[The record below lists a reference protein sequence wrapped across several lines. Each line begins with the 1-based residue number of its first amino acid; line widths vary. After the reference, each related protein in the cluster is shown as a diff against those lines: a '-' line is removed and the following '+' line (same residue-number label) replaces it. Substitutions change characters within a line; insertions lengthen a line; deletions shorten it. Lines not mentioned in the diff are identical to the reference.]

1 MTATA
6 DPDAASPDYQGEEM
20 TLWEHLDELRG
31 RLFKAALALMLTFVV
46 GFVFNEP
53 VFNVLIRP
61 YCELDPSLRASAEF
75 FDSDSCRLIFNNVL
89 GAFTVR
95 LKAAAFVAVT
105 FGAPVVFYQLWAF
118 IVPGLT
124 RKERRYAAPFF
135 VLSQVLFLAGAVF
148 AYFVLPRGLEF
159 LLGFGGENLISLMD
173 AEEYITFLIRTVVA
187 FGLSFEYPLLLS
199 VLVLMGIVTHGWLK
213 EYRRHAF
220 FGAFVAAAVITPSQD
235 PATMIVMALPL
246 AAFYEAVVLFA
257 RIVER
262 RRGEDDD
269 VVGAESGP

>member
-1 MTATA
+1 MPVCQAIS
-6 DPDAASPDYQGEEM
+6 AS
-20 TLWEHLDELRG
+20 
-31 RLFKAALALMLTFVV
+31 
-46 GFVFNEP
+46 
-53 VFNVLIRP
+53 
-61 YCELDPSLRASAEF
+61 SA
-75 FDSDSCRLIFNNVL
+75 DSCRLIFNNVL

-95 LKAAAFVAVT
+95 LKAAAVVAVT
-105 FGAPVVFYQLWAF
+105 FGAPVFFYQMWAF
-118 IVPGLT
+118 IIPGLT

-135 VLSQVLFLAGAVF
+135 VLSQVLFLLGAGF

-159 LLGFGGENLISLMD
+159 LLGFGGDNLISLMD
-173 AEEYITFLIRTVVA
+173 AEEYITFLIRTIVA
-187 FGLSFEYPLLLS
+187 FGISFEYPLLLS
-199 VLVLMGIVTHGWLK
+199 VLVLMGIITHAWLK

-262 RRGEDDD
+262 RRDDEED
-269 VVGAESGP
+269 GAAVEPAS